1 MRFVQAATWLLAQS
15 RTLLKQAQTF
25 VAKSRIHPIVLFT
38 VVALILMSI
47 SLIGHRANHNENN
60 AHTAVSA
67 QHTAV
72 DNKNTQTHHRDKQA
86 TKQSDQANRQTSKQ
100 TVAQALGIA
109 DNDWRII
116 LVNRKHPTAELSP
129 QLATMNVRCAVDS
142 RIATPLTQFLAAAQS
157 IDPNQHYISCY
168 RSVAYQADLFESYV
182 DTAMSSQ
189 GMDRQQ
195 AEAYVETF
203 SQPAGTSEHQTGLAV
218 DISSMESMNT
228 QDAAIAR
235 KIQRIAP
242 QYGFVLRFPEGKHDI
257 TGIEYEDWHYRY
269 VGPEIAQ
276 YMTAQ
281 GWTLEELV
289 ANLNNPAQ

>member
-15 RTLLKQAQTF
+15 RPLLKQAQTF

-67 QHTAV
+67 QHTAAAK
-72 DNKNTQTHHRDKQA
+72 DKTQ
-86 TKQSDQANRQTSKQ
+86 QSDQANRQTSKQ

-129 QLATMNVRCAVDS
+129 QLTTMNVRCAVDS
-142 RIATPLTQFLAAAQS
+142 RIATPLAQFLAAAQS